1 MVSRGSSQV
10 APLIIASDEQL
21 SMWAGGCAW
30 SDLCL
35 AAVHREMNCTR
46 ANTQLSID
54 KLKQMKCSQS
64 FVNFQRAHLDKQL
77 RFILLIMV
85 ASHSL
90 ASVRN
95 MLTRDWHELRLSL
108 KEKV

>member
-1 MVSRGSSQV
+1 M
-10 APLIIASDEQL
+10 
-21 SMWAGGCAW
+21 
-30 SDLCL
+30 
-35 AAVHREMNCTR
+35 T
-46 ANTQLSID
+46 
-54 KLKQMKCSQS
+54 
-64 FVNFQRAHLDKQL
+64 HLDKQF

>member
-1 MVSRGSSQV
+1 M
-10 APLIIASDEQL
+10 L
-21 SMWAGGCAW
+21 
-30 SDLCL
+30 
-35 AAVHREMNCTR
+35 T
-46 ANTQLSID
+46 
-54 KLKQMKCSQS
+54 
-64 FVNFQRAHLDKQL
+64 HLDKQF

-108 KEKV
+108 KEKVHITRSLGSIYHKN